1 VTRNLLSR
9 NPLSDDEF
17 VAQVEACSYP
27 IEKFK
32 HLDHVR
38 LAWIYLQRHS
48 YQEAESRMKAAIA
61 RFASHHGAE
70 RKYHVTI
77 TVAWM
82 RLLSAAA
89 QPTPTQ
95 PTATH
100 PTPHSTFPEFA
111 AAHPWIADKNAISVY
126 YSDHALSSEDARQ
139 TWIPPDLKP
148 FPPHPE

>member
-1 VTRNLLSR
+1 MTRNLLSG
-9 NPLSDDEF
+9 NLLSPNLLSDDEF

-48 YQEAESRMKAAIA
+48 YQEAESRMQASIA

-89 QPTPTQ
+89 QPTP
-95 PTATH
+95 AH
-100 PTPHSTFPEFA
+100 LTPHSTFPQFV
-111 AAHPWIADKNAISVY
+111 AAHPWIADKNALSVY
-126 YSDHALSSEDARQ
+126 YSERTLSSDDARQ
-139 TWIPPDLKP
+139 TWIPPDLRP